1 MWYLL
6 HYDYVPTSIVI
17 PVNSDLVEMFVGP
30 MRKTAYKSYRMKCFK
45 NLKVLCKSRF
55 RGRDRVSPKLTPQQ
69 NLLIS
74 VDLKQ
79 NVL

>member
-1 MWYLL
+1 M
-6 HYDYVPTSIVI
+6 
-17 PVNSDLVEMFVGP
+17 GP

-55 RGRDRVSPKLTPQQ
+55 RGRARVSPKLTPQQ